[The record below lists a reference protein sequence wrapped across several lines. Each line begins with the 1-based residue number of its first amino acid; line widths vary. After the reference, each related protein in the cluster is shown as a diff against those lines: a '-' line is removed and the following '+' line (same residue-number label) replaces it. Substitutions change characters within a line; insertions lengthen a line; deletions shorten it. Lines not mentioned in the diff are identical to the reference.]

1 MVTRRAFLITSTVSV
16 ALFAAGPKAWAQ
28 GGGAAEATSFMVNFG
43 NQLVAVVNGSGSIEQ
58 RRERMQP
65 LIERAVAVDEIGQFV
80 LGRYWRI
87 ASAEQRQRFLQ
98 LFHAVLIN
106 NVGSKL
112 GEFQG
117 VTFRP
122 TTTTPREGEYYV
134 GTIIVR
140 PNQQPNNVQWVVSMA
155 GGRPQIVDVI
165 AEGTSLR
172 LTQRSDYASYL
183 ARNGNNVDA
192 LLTAMQRQVAA

>member
-1 MVTRRAFLITSTVSV
+1 MVTRRAFLITSAVSV

-87 ASAEQRQRFLQ
+87 ASPEQRQRFLQ